1 MKILLLAQYFTPELT
16 AGAARIHSFGAR
28 LAAIGHAV
36 RVICEIPNH
45 PRGVIE
51 EGYGGRAFDHRSFDG
66 FDVTYVWVPTN
77 SVKTTRSRVA
87 GYGTYALMASIAG
100 ALASRPDVVFAS
112 SPPLPVGAAAR
123 VVAGRHRVPWV
134 LDVRD
139 LWPAAAVAVGELRG
153 KRIIAAAS
161 RLEHSLYR
169 SAAAIT
175 TPSGGSREWI
185 VSTGVRPEKVHVVTS
200 GTTPEWLDLGNSAV
214 ERAPLGLPADEF
226 VWTYAGN
233 IGLAQDVGTAI
244 RAAAELGAGY
254 QLLVVGDGPLRTEM
268 EKLAAR
274 LAPNEVRFTGLV
286 PPITAGRHMRAS
298 DALLVSLA
306 NVRGL
311 EYAVPSKL
319 YDCCATGR
327 PMIVAA
333 KGEVRRLSEHHA
345 IALTVDPGDAASLA
359 AAVRRLR
366 TDAMLRARLVIAARQ
381 FAQDHLRERQA
392 DRLAEVLASVIRS
405 RRSRPRR
412 SARTLR

>member
-1 MKILLLAQYFTPELT
+1 MEILLLSQYFTPELT
-16 AGAARIHSFGAR
+16 AGAARIHSFSVR

-45 PRGVIE
+45 PRGVVE

-66 FDVTYVWVPTN
+66 FDVTYVWVPTS

-87 GYGTYALMASIAG
+87 GYGIYALMASIAG
-100 ALASRPDVVFAS
+100 ALAPRPDVVFAS

-123 VVAGRHRVPWV
+123 VVAWRHRVPWV

-153 KRIIAAAS
+153 KRIVDAAT

-175 TPSGGSREWI
+175 TPSGSSREQI
-185 VSTGVRPEKVHVVTS
+185 ASTGVTLEKVHLVTS

-214 ERAPLGLPADEF
+214 ERAPLGLSDHEF

-254 QLLVVGDGPLRTEM
+254 RLLVVGDGPLRTEL

-286 PPITAGRHMRAS
+286 PAITAGRYMRAS

-306 NVRGL
+306 KVRGL

-327 PMIVAA
+327 PVIVAA
-333 KGEVRRLSEHHA
+333 QGEVRRLSEHHGV
-345 IALTVDPGDAASLA
+345 ALTVDPGDAASLA

-366 TDAMLRARLVIAARQ
+366 KDATLRDGLAIAARE
-381 FAQDHLRERQA
+381 FAREHLRERQA
-392 DRLAEVLASVIRS
+392 DRLAEVLASVVR
-405 RRSRPRR
+405 
-412 SARTLR
+412 

>member
-1 MKILLLAQYFTPELT
+1 MEILLLSQYFTPELT
-16 AGAARIHSFGAR
+16 AGAARIHSFSVR

-45 PRGVIE
+45 PRGVVE

-66 FDVTYVWVPTN
+66 FDVTYVWVPTS

-87 GYGTYALMASIAG
+87 GYGIYALMASIAG
-100 ALASRPDVVFAS
+100 ALSPRPDVVFAS

-123 VVAGRHRVPWV
+123 AVAWRHRVPWV

-153 KRIIAAAS
+153 KRIVDAAT

-175 TPSGGSREWI
+175 TPSGSSREQI
-185 VSTGVRPEKVHVVTS
+185 ASTGVTLEKVHLVTS

-214 ERAPLGLPADEF
+214 ERAPLGLSDHEF

-254 QLLVVGDGPLRTEM
+254 RLLVVGDGPLRTEL

-286 PPITAGRHMRAS
+286 PAITAGRYMRAS

-306 NVRGL
+306 KVRGL

-327 PMIVAA
+327 PVIVAA
-333 KGEVRRLSEHHA
+333 QGEVRRLSEHHGV
-345 IALTVDPGDAASLA
+345 ALTVDPGDAASLA

-366 TDAMLRARLVIAARQ
+366 KDATLRDGLAIAARE
-381 FAQDHLRERQA
+381 FAREHLRERQA
-392 DRLAEVLASVIRS
+392 DRLAEVLASVVR
-405 RRSRPRR
+405 
-412 SARTLR
+412 